1 MSHGKIEQIGRHRK
15 QCRGMYDLLQE
26 YSQAGIQIC
35 LEGKEA
41 EPGQVAATCLR
52 EGVSYMMDFIPENDS
67 SQRITQ
73 IDFTKIDSPQ
83 QEVSSTSSIPGRTN
97 PSTPPGDTP
106 PSPLWCG

>member
-52 EGVSYMMDFIPENDS
+52 EGVSYMMDFIPENEG

-83 QEVSSTSSIPGRTN
+83 QGQASASNVLHRTDGPTQPGN
-97 PSTPPGDTP
+97 TPD
-106 PSPLWCG
+106 SPLWCG

>member
-52 EGVSYMMDFIPENDS
+52 EGVFYMMDFIPENDS

-83 QEVSSTSSIPGRTN
+83 QEASSTSSIPGRTN
-97 PSTPPGDTP
+97 PSIPPGDTP